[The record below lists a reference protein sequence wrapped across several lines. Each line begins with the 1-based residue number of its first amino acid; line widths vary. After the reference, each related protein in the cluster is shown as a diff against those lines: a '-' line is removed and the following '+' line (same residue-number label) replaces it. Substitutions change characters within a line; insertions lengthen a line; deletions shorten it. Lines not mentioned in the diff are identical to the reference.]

1 MNFISWQKIS
11 PMAGSTG
18 NLILVS
24 VYSQFKE
31 LVLHS
36 AHFQLKAY
44 LFSPQLFTSRRVSVQ
59 PLCVKK
65 IFIL

>member
-11 PMAGSTG
+11 PVAESTG

-44 LFSPQLFTSRRVSVQ
+44 LFSPQLFTSCRVSVQ

-65 IFIL
+65 IFIW